1 METIQPKCLWFPYHW
16 GCFVLNASLSVPFTA
31 KNWTYEGWGKN
42 RPYDV
47 NHPLYDPNNPEKRKH
62 PEARWFLYYSL
73 TINGETYWANVKM
86 HIPMNGEVLY
96 TIEKEKPDD
105 LIEGVPT

>member
-1 METIQPKCLWFPYHW
+1 MPNGFSESPGFKRFTICTIY
-16 GCFVLNASLSVPFTA
+16 S
-31 KNWTYEGWGKN
+31 GWGKN